1 MATSPTPSSSS
12 GQPHL
17 VSLVVQSKK
26 ALQHGK
32 DLCLR
37 ADELSRSS
45 AQSAVNLLAL
55 DAKVRWLSE
64 AVLEQL
70 KMAAHVA
77 RSIEQKRSQ
86 LEKQAQEWDTIRS
99 QRADALDASLESLG
113 AQPVPPVFH
122 TTAAPDPSPFGI
134 QNDSDSERDPDDIPI
149 FGEQLHAP
157 SQSPTDTLR
166 NITRSVRLNV
176 NGVPRDRSTW
186 KTLRDFVDERTI
198 EDVLDTIESDR
209 NALDDI
215 LARTSD
221 YPESL
226 SNTIAAI
233 EGSVPAE
240 NTLPSMQDIFQAQGI
255 ASTDMASH
263 LESLAA
269 HFEQMSTAL
278 EHHEA
283 GETFVH
289 EDLHE
294 MNRDTEELPAILSEM
309 EERLVSIDAAHTKLV
324 ATKRTAQQN
333 LDAHRRILDDLDELG
348 EIMSEMLERQQAVE
362 DEAREHV
369 ALLHH
374 HIVTIEDLQHRFT
387 SYQYAYSKLLLEL
400 ARRRQYRDASDR
412 IVNGM
417 IAQLNAMT
425 EEERQLREEFSAEHG
440 QYLPE
445 DVCLFVQNAPT
456 RWNVVPHN
464 QELEVLPEIDSDLLD
479 DARLRV
485 GTGVAALGASQS
497 L

>member
-1 MATSPTPSSSS
+1 MDVCVCTP
-12 GQPHL
+12 
-17 VSLVVQSKK
+17 
-26 ALQHGK
+26 
-32 DLCLR
+32 
-37 ADELSRSS
+37 
-45 AQSAVNLLAL
+45 
-55 DAKVRWLSE
+55 
-64 AVLEQL
+64 
-70 KMAAHVA
+70 
-77 RSIEQKRSQ
+77 
-86 LEKQAQEWDTIRS
+86 QEWDTIRS

-289 EDLHE
+289 EDLHDWGTTWAE

-309 EERLVSIDAAHTKLV
+309 EERLVSIDAAQWVPVLSQSRELSNVNRHSTKLV

-425 EEERQLREEFSAEHG
+425 EGTFSSPQSQASTHEPEHG